1 MFPDKSSFCPNELNR
16 LLVSENSTTMF
27 SMSSEFPFSILDLAL
42 IREGSDAADAYAR
55 SLDLARHAEEWGY
68 KRIWLAEHHNMPYVG
83 SSAPVVLMGY
93 IAGGTKTIRVGSGGI
108 MMPNH
113 SALMVAEEIGTLET
127 LYPGRIDLG
136 LGRAPGT
143 DQRTA
148 SALRRGRVETVNDFP
163 QDLEDL
169 QRYFSLD
176 NSRSDVRAFPAEGLD
191 IPIYILG
198 SSMSSAIL
206 AAERG
211 LPYVF
216 ASHFAPAYFMQAVR
230 YYQDHFKRSE
240 SLKEPFVMACVNVI
254 AADTEAEAHHLAT
267 SFYLM
272 ALGIIRQKSYPLRP
286 PVEDISELWSEPEAA
301 AIQNMMAV
309 TFVGTKDQ
317 VRDGLSGLIRH
328 TGINEVMITSNI
340 YDHSARLHSF
350 DLTAQAIREI
360 QLEVSR

>member
-1 MFPDKSSFCPNELNR
+1 MKNAFPY
-16 LLVSENSTTMF
+16 
-27 SMSSEFPFSILDLAL
+27 SILDLAL
-42 IREGSDAADAYAR
+42 IREGSDAQDAYVR
-55 SLDLARHAEEWGY
+55 SLDLARHAEAWGY
-68 KRIWLAEHHNMPYVG
+68 KRLWLAEHHNMPFVG
-83 SSAPVVLMGY
+83 SSAPTVLMGY
-93 IAGGTKTIRVGSGGI
+93 IAGGTKSIRVGSGGI

-148 SALRRGRVETVNDFP
+148 LALRRGRIETINDFP

-169 QRYFSLD
+169 QRYFSPD
-176 NSRSDVRAFPAEGLD
+176 NSRSDVRAFPAEGHEV
-191 IPIYILG
+191 PIYILG

-216 ASHFAPAYFMQAVR
+216 ASHFAPAYFMQATK
-230 YYQDHFKRSE
+230 YYQDHFKASE
-240 SLKEPFVMACVNVI
+240 YLREPFVMACVNVI
-254 AADTEAEAHHLAT
+254 AADTDEEANFLAT
-267 SFYLM
+267 SFYQM

-286 PVEDISELWSEPEAA
+286 PVKEMSDIWNEGEAA

-309 TFVGTKDQ
+309 TFVGTKDT
-317 VRDGLSGLIRH
+317 VRDGLAGLIRH
-328 TGINEVMITSNI
+328 TGINEVMITSNL
-340 YDHSARLHSF
+340 YDHAARLRSF
-350 DLTAQAIREI
+350 ELAAEAIGEI
-360 QLEVSR
+360 AVG

>member
-1 MFPDKSSFCPNELNR
+1 MPGHI
-16 LLVSENSTTMF
+16 
-27 SMSSEFPFSILDLAL
+27 PFSILDLAL
-42 IREGSDAADAYAR
+42 IREGSNAADAYSR
-55 SLDLARHAEEWGY
+55 SLDLARHAEKWGY
-68 KRIWLAEHHNMPYVG
+68 KRFWLAEHHNMAHVG
-83 SSAPVVLMGY
+83 SSSPNVLMGY
-93 IAGGTKTIRVGSGGI
+93 IAGGTQTIRVGSGGI

-191 IPIYILG
+191 VPIYILG

-206 AAERG
+206 AAAQG

-216 ASHFAPAYFMQAVR
+216 ASHFAPTYFMQAIS
-230 YYQDHFKRSE
+230 YYRDHFKPSQYL
-240 SLKEPFVMACVNVI
+240 SDPFVMACVNVI
-254 AADTEAEAHHLAT
+254 AADSDAEANYLAT
-267 SFYLM
+267 SFYQM
-272 ALGIIRQKSYPLRP
+272 ALGIVRQSSYPLRP
-286 PVEDISELWSEPEAA
+286 PVEDMSEIWTEAEAA

-309 TFVGTKDQ
+309 SFVGDKET
-317 VRDGLSGLIRH
+317 VRDGLTHLIRH
-328 TGINEVMITSNI
+328 TGIDEVMITSNL
-340 YDHSARLHSF
+340 YEHAARLRSYE
-350 DLTAQAIREI
+350 LAAEAIKEI
-360 QLEVSR
+360 KL

>member
-1 MFPDKSSFCPNELNR
+1 MPGHI
-16 LLVSENSTTMF
+16 
-27 SMSSEFPFSILDLAL
+27 PFSILDLAL
-42 IREGSDAADAYAR
+42 IREGSNAADAYSR
-55 SLDLARHAEEWGY
+55 SLDLARHAEKWGY
-68 KRIWLAEHHNMPYVG
+68 KRFWLAEHHNMAHVG
-83 SSAPVVLMGY
+83 SSSPNVLMGY
-93 IAGGTKTIRVGSGGI
+93 IAGGTQTIRVGSGGI

-191 IPIYILG
+191 VPIYILG

-206 AAERG
+206 AAAQG

-216 ASHFAPAYFMQAVR
+216 ASHFAPTYFMQAIS
-230 YYQDHFKRSE
+230 YYRDHFKPSQYL
-240 SLKEPFVMACVNVI
+240 SDPFVMACVNVI
-254 AADTEAEAHHLAT
+254 AADSDAEANYLAT
-267 SFYLM
+267 SFYQM
-272 ALGIIRQKSYPLRP
+272 ALGIVRQRSYPLRP
-286 PVEDISELWSEPEAA
+286 PVEDMSEIWTEAEAA

-309 TFVGTKDQ
+309 SFVGDKET
-317 VRDGLSGLIRH
+317 VRDGLTHLIRH
-328 TGINEVMITSNI
+328 TGIDEVMITSNL
-340 YDHSARLHSF
+340 YEHAARLRSYE
-350 DLTAQAIREI
+350 LAAEAIKEI
-360 QLEVSR
+360 KL